1 MSCPEGVSACLSE
14 VALGCWQGHP
24 VLWPLTPTGPL
35 CPPSAALGARW
46 RGSSL
51 FLGTHWWCGDSTAL
65 GAGGRVAEEVGS
77 YGCCCSGPLQANL
90 VLTLGAGGAAF
101 AGLEE
106 GSQGSLEDEGGE
118 PECQELL

>member
-1 MSCPEGVSACLSE
+1 M
-14 VALGCWQGHP
+14 
-24 VLWPLTPTGPL
+24 
-35 CPPSAALGARW
+35 
-46 RGSSL
+46 
-51 FLGTHWWCGDSTAL
+51 
-65 GAGGRVAEEVGS
+65 AEEVGS

>member
-1 MSCPEGVSACLSE
+1 MAPHPNRAIVPPICSLGSPVEGLV
-14 VALGCWQGHP
+14 P
-24 VLWPLTPTGPL
+24 VPRHTLVV
-35 CPPSAALGARW
+35 W
-46 RGSSL
+46 RQP
-51 FLGTHWWCGDSTAL
+51 AL